1 MILKKQVAAIAF
13 LLASVWG
20 VAEPISVDAIHSAPG
35 VTRDRQLQEV
45 HQAFRPD
52 VSAYVGFGI
61 HYLPLSTQ
69 LPLKSPFGV
78 HDGFAFRQHLELF
91 FVAPAFKEKGIDL
104 GALWFIERHGWDS
117 KDFLFF
123 PAYEKFSFVRSI
135 QTGGLA
141 ISYPKYRLGVAAGVQ
156 YHNVERT
163 AFIYPD
169 ESDSLYYWGHAYF
182 GKTAIQ
188 ASFHKA
194 DWRHIRLSL
203 DLESK
208 QLLGGDSTG
217 LKTYFPNFDV
227 TLFNGVERDSVKVS
241 WEQNLYKQMLYS
253 NVSFLLPDRG
263 FYAAALKLYPSPSRL
278 FALEATMLRKEG
290 GGFIFGGGIEVPF
303 VRLAYNS
310 ATDVENFFGSHGTF
324 MVEIRF
330 AISSIRNQFFA
341 LNAAKGIPADYEPL
355 KTSAP
360 NQQKGTSK

>member
-1 MILKKQVAAIAF
+1 MIFKRQIAVIAL
-13 LLASVWG
+13 LLAAAWS
-20 VAEPISVDAIHSAPG
+20 VAEPISIDAIYSAPG
-35 VTRDRQLQEV
+35 ITRDRQLQEV

-52 VSAYVGFGI
+52 VQAYIGFGI
-61 HYLPLSTQ
+61 HYLPLSNQ

-78 HDGFAFRQHLELF
+78 HDGFAFRHHLELF
-91 FVAPAFKEKGIDL
+91 FAAPAFKEKGIDL

-117 KDFLFF
+117 KDFLLF
-123 PAYEKFSFVRSI
+123 PAYERFSFVRSI
-135 QTGGLA
+135 QTAGLA
-141 ISYPKYRLGVAAGVQ
+141 ISYPKYRLGAAAGIQ
-156 YHNVERT
+156 YHNLERA

-188 ASFHKA
+188 TSFHKK
-194 DWRHIRLSL
+194 DWRHIRISL

-217 LKTYFPNFDV
+217 LKTYFPNFDIS
-227 TLFNGVERDSVKVS
+227 LFNGVERDSIKVS

-263 FYAAALKLYPSPSRL
+263 FYTAALRLYPSPSRL
-278 FALEATMLRKEG
+278 FALEATMFRKEG
-290 GGFIFGGGIEVPF
+290 GDFIFGGGIEIPF

-310 ATDVENFFGSHGTF
+310 ASDVENFFGSHGTF

-330 AISSIRNQFFA
+330 SISSIRNQFFG
-341 LNAAKGIPADYEPL
+341 LNAAKALFMDYEPQ
-355 KTSAP
+355 KSVAP
-360 NQQKGTSK
+360 KGQREANK